1 MPRGRPCGA
10 VLLVTGVALLVTL
23 WGSGLSVAAQSADE
37 PECPGGL
44 VCRFVP
50 AAYAQTN
57 PADPNAYGNYDRA
70 ERPNDGDD
78 IRYIVIHDTEETYD
92 SAIAKFQEAIAIIP
106 TCATPRRWA
115 ASPGPDP
122 TPRTHPPHPPT
133 HRSLRIHAPR
143 GRMDTQRRITCR

>member
-50 AAYAQTN
+50 AAYAQTDR
-57 PADPNAYGNYDRA
+57 AGPNAYGNYDRA
-70 ERPNDGDD
+70 ERPDDGDD
-78 IRYIVIHDTEETYD
+78 IRYICY
-92 SAIAKFQEAIAIIP
+92 P
-106 TCATPRRWA
+106 
-115 ASPGPDP
+115 
-122 TPRTHPPHPPT
+122 
-133 HRSLRIHAPR
+133 
-143 GRMDTQRRITCR
+143 